1 MGEMDS
7 QENFVKALQARYE
20 KKLKDSEIEL
30 LEYWKAH
37 LDKLVSLRPDGVAS
51 LQQQITKVAEM
62 MKNRIMML
70 KRD

>member
-7 QENFVKALQARYE
+7 QENFVKAVQARYE

-37 LDKLVSLRPDGVAS
+37 LDKLVALKPEGVAS
-51 LQQQITKVAEM
+51 LQLQVKKIAEM
-62 MKNRIMML
+62 MKNRIMVL

>member
-37 LDKLVSLRPDGVAS
+37 LDKLVSLKPDGIAS
-51 LQQQITKVAEM
+51 LQLQIKKVADM
-62 MKNRIMML
+62 MKNRITVL

>member
-20 KKLKDSEIEL
+20 RKLKDSEIEL

-37 LDKLVSLRPDGVAS
+37 LDKLASLKPEGVAS
-51 LQQQITKVAEM
+51 LQQQIKKVGEM
-62 MKNRIMML
+62 MKNRIMVL

>member
-20 KKLKDSEIEL
+20 KKLKDNEIEL

-37 LDKLVSLRPDGVAS
+37 LDKLASLKPDGIGS
-51 LQQQITKVAEM
+51 LQLQIKKVAEM
-62 MKNRIMML
+62 MKNRIMVL
-70 KRD
+70 KRE

>member
-20 KKLKDSEIEL
+20 RKLKDNEIEF

-37 LDKLVSLRPDGVAS
+37 LDRLAGLKPDGIGS
-51 LQQQITKVAEM
+51 LQLQIKKVAEM
-62 MKNRIMML
+62 MKNRIMVL